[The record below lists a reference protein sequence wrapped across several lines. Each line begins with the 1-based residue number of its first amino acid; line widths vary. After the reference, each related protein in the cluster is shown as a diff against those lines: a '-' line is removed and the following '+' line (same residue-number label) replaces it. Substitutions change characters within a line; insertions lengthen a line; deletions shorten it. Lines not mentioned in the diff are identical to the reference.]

1 MSFTTTTYFK
11 EVDLAADESI
21 DVTVGSPMEFDHT
34 TLIVRSDDS
43 RSFTVE
49 TLIGQELQG
58 SPTSV
63 STSPFTRKFT
73 LDGLFPPS
81 IPPKKRTATY
91 MEPDPLAVGFRIT
104 NTQVGVTNRIRV
116 WLTWQMCRG
125 AGG

>member
-11 EVDLAADESI
+11 EVELSADESI

-34 TLIVRSDDS
+34 TLIVCSDDD
-43 RSFTVE
+43 RSYTVE
-49 TLIGQELQG
+49 AILGSETQG
-58 SPTSV
+58 SPTAV

-81 IPPKKRTATY
+81 IPPKKRAPGY

-104 NTQVGVTNRIRV
+104 NTQAGVTNRIRV